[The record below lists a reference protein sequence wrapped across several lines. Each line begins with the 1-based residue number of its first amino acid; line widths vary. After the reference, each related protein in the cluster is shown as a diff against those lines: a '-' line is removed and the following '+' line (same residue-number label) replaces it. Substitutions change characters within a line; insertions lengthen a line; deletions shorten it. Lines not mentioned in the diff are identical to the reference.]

1 MAFTIF
7 LGILGALLLIS
18 AIGKIASK
26 GTPGKR
32 TLGIILGFT
41 AVACFTLAKTN
52 YDECHALSA
61 SSASLPIP
69 EEEMLSQLKKRQ
81 QSKPVR
87 ISSTPIQNP
96 NTAKMC

>member
-26 GTPGKR
+26 DTPGKR

-52 YDECHALSA
+52 YD
-61 SSASLPIP
+61 
-69 EEEMLSQLKKRQ
+69 
-81 QSKPVR
+81 
-87 ISSTPIQNP
+87 
-96 NTAKMC
+96 

>member
-41 AVACFTLAKTN
+41 AVACFTLSKTN
-52 YDECHALSA
+52 YYDCHSLSVISA
-61 SSASLPIP
+61 SFPIP
-69 EEEMLSQLKKRQ
+69 E
-81 QSKPVR
+81 
-87 ISSTPIQNP
+87 
-96 NTAKMC
+96 